1 MKKQKYF
8 TLMLSIVLQALLQ
21 APDKQTAAKMAGI
34 SPRALRSY
42 LADPAFAA
50 EYQKLQTEQIAD
62 AAQRGRQSMTGAMD
76 ALRAVM
82 DDESQNGQTRV
93 QAARSI
99 LEYSL
104 KLDERENI
112 LKRLDELER
121 SLIGGGEH
129 G

>member
-1 MKKQKYF
+1 
-8 TLMLSIVLQALLQ
+8 MLSQRQQRALQALLE
-21 APDKQTAAKMAGI
+21 APDKRTAARLANIGE
-34 SPRALRSY
+34 RTLRTY
-42 LADPAFAA
+42 LSDPAFAA
-50 EYQKLQTEQIAD
+50 ELQRFQAEQIAD

>member
-1 MKKQKYF
+1 
-8 TLMLSIVLQALLQ
+8 MLSQRQQRALVALLEQ
-21 APDKQTAAKMAGI
+21 PNKAEAARAAGV

-50 EYQKLQTEQIAD
+50 EYQRLQGEQISD
-62 AAQRGRQSMTGAMD
+62 AAQRGRQSMTAAVD

-104 KLDERENI
+104 KLDERESV
-112 LKRLDELER
+112 LKRLEELEK
-121 SLIGGGEH
+121 SLVGGEKH
-129 G
+129 E

>member
-1 MKKQKYF
+1 
-8 TLMLSIVLQALLQ
+8 MLSQRQQRALVALLEQ
-21 APDKQTAAKMAGI
+21 PNKTAAARAAGV

-42 LADPAFAA
+42 LADPDFAA
-50 EYQKLQTEQIAD
+50 ELRQLQGEQIAD

-104 KLDERENI
+104 KLDERENV
-112 LKRLDELER
+112 LKRLEELEK
-121 SLIGGGEH
+121 SLIGGEKH
-129 G
+129 E

>member
-1 MKKQKYF
+1 
-8 TLMLSIVLQALLQ
+8 MLSQRQQRALQALLQ
-21 APDKQTAAKMAGI
+21 APGKRAAARLANIGE
-34 SPRALRSY
+34 RTLRTY
-42 LADPAFAA
+42 LSDPEFQA
-50 EYQKLQTEQIAD
+50 EYQRLQGEQIAD

-76 ALRAVM
+76 ALRAIM

-112 LKRLDELER
+112 LKRLGELEATM
-121 SLIGGGEH
+121 GGEH
-129 G
+129 GQ

>member
-1 MKKQKYF
+1 
-8 TLMLSIVLQALLQ
+8 MLSQRQQRALQALLQ
-21 APDKQTAAKMAGI
+21 APDKRAAARLANIGE
-34 SPRALRSY
+34 RTLRTY
-42 LADPAFAA
+42 LSDPEFQA
-50 EYQKLQTEQIAD
+50 EYQRLQGEQIAD

-112 LKRLDELER
+112 LKRLDELEATM
-121 SLIGGGEH
+121 GGEH
-129 G
+129 GQ

>member
-1 MKKQKYF
+1 
-8 TLMLSIVLQALLQ
+8 MLSQRQQRALQALLQ
-21 APDKQTAAKMAGI
+21 APDKRAAARLANIGE
-34 SPRALRSY
+34 RTLRTY
-42 LADPAFAA
+42 LSDPEFQA
-50 EYQKLQTEQIAD
+50 EYQRLQGEQIAD

-82 DDESQNGQTRV
+82 DDENQNGQTRV

-112 LKRLDELER
+112 LKRLDELEATM
-121 SLIGGGEH
+121 GDEH
-129 G
+129 GQ

>member
-1 MKKQKYF
+1 
-8 TLMLSIVLQALLQ
+8 
-21 APDKQTAAKMAGI
+21 MAGI

-76 ALRAVM
+76 ALRTVM

-112 LKRLDELER
+112 MKRLDELER

>member
-1 MKKQKYF
+1 MR
-8 TLMLSIVLQALLQ
+8 T
-21 APDKQTAAKMAGI
+21 
-34 SPRALRSY
+34 Y

-50 EYQKLQTEQIAD
+50 EYQRLQSEQIAD
-62 AAQRGRQSMTGAMD
+62 AAQRGRQRRAGARD

-93 QAARSI
+93 QAARSR
-99 LEYSL
+99 LEDSL

-112 LKRLDELER
+112 LRRLTELEN
-121 SLIGGGEH
+121 LIGGEQH

>member
-1 MKKQKYF
+1 
-8 TLMLSIVLQALLQ
+8 MLSPRQQRALVALLEQ
-21 APDKQTAAKMAGI
+21 PSKTAAAQAAGV

-42 LADPAFAA
+42 LADPEFQA
-50 EYQKLQTEQIAD
+50 EYQRLQGEQIAD

-104 KLDERENI
+104 KLHEMENV

-121 SLIGGGEH
+121 SLIGGEQLE
-129 G
+129 

>member
-1 MKKQKYF
+1 
-8 TLMLSIVLQALLQ
+8 MLSQRQQRALVSLLEQPSKMAAAQA
-21 APDKQTAAKMAGI
+21 AGI
-34 SPRALRSY
+34 STRALRSY

-50 EYQKLQTEQIAD
+50 ELQRLQDEQIND

-76 ALRAVM
+76 ALRSIM

-104 KLDERENI
+104 RLDERENVLRRI
-112 LKRLDELER
+112 DELER
-121 SLIGGGEH
+121 QIGGEH
-129 G
+129 E

>member
-1 MKKQKYF
+1 
-8 TLMLSIVLQALLQ
+8 
-21 APDKQTAAKMAGI
+21 MAGI

-50 EYQKLQTEQIAD
+50 EYQKLQAEQIAD

-112 LKRLDELER
+112 LKRLEALENAMR
-121 SLIGGGEH
+121 GGEFDES
-129 G
+129 

>member
-1 MKKQKYF
+1 
-8 TLMLSIVLQALLQ
+8 MLSQRQQRALMALLEQPSKAAAAQ
-21 APDKQTAAKMAGI
+21 AAGI
-34 SPRALRSY
+34 SPRTLRDY

-50 EYQKLQTEQIAD
+50 ELQRLQGGQISD

-76 ALRAVM
+76 ALRNVM
-82 DDESQNGQTRV
+82 DDGSQSGQTRV

-112 LKRLDELER
+112 LKRLDELEK
-121 SLIGGGEH
+121 SLTGGEH
-129 G
+129 HG

>member
-1 MKKQKYF
+1 
-8 TLMLSIVLQALLQ
+8 MLSQRQQRALQALLQ
-21 APDKQTAAKMAGI
+21 APDKRAAARLANIGE
-34 SPRALRSY
+34 RTLRTY
-42 LADPAFAA
+42 LSDPEFQA
-50 EYQKLQTEQIAD
+50 EYQRLQGEQIAD

-112 LKRLDELER
+112 LKRLDELEATM
-121 SLIGGGEH
+121 GNEH
-129 G
+129 GQ